1 VTIQVEVLVPDRS
14 LWSGTAD
21 QVIAKTLDGDIGV
34 LGGHAPVFGVLVEGS
49 LVRILGPSG
58 GSDASGDSSGEVRA
72 AVTGGFLSVTEEK
85 VTVLAADALLGAEVD
100 TTAAKQEEDTATAQ
114 EGPDSPEARY
124 ARARLRA
131 AGEQA

>member
-49 LVRILGPSG
+49 LVRILGPDHG
-58 GSDASGDSSGEVRA
+58 DAEVRA

>member
-1 VTIQVEVLVPDRS
+1 VSIRVEVLVPDRS

-21 QVIAKTLDGDIGV
+21 RVIAKTQDGDIGV

-49 LVRILGPSG
+49 LVRILGPSP
-58 GSDASGDSSGEVRA
+58 EVRA
-72 AVTGGFLSVTEEK
+72 AVTGGFLSVTEDK
-85 VTVLAADALLGAEVD
+85 VTVLAADALLGTEVD
-100 TTAAKQEEDTATAQ
+100 TASAKQEADTATAQ

>member
-1 VTIQVEVLVPDRS
+1 VSVRVEVLVPDRS

-34 LGGHAPVFGVLVEGS
+34 LGGHSPMFGVLQEGS

-58 GSDASGDSSGEVRA
+58 AVEEIRA

-85 VTVLAADALLGAEVD
+85 VTVLAASAVLGAEVD
-100 TTAAKQEEDTATAQ
+100 TTRARQEADTATAQ
-114 EGPDSPEARY
+114 DGPDSPEARF
-124 ARARLRA
+124 ARSQLRA
-131 AGEQA
+131 ADQQA

>member
-1 VTIQVEVLVPDRS
+1 VLVPDRA

-49 LVRILGPSG
+49 LVRILGPSDG
-58 GSDASGDSSGEVRA
+58 GDGSGRTPEIRA
-72 AVTGGFLSVTEEK
+72 AVNGGFLSVTEDK
-85 VTVLAADALLGAEVD
+85 VSVLAAGAVLGVEVD
-100 TTAAKQEEDTATAQ
+100 AAEARQDADSATA
-114 EGPDSPEARY
+114 EDGPESAAARY

-131 AGEQA
+131 AGE

>member
-1 VTIQVEVLVPDRS
+1 VSVRVEVLVPDRS

-34 LGGHAPVFGVLVEGS
+34 LGGHSPMFGVLQEGS

-58 GSDASGDSSGEVRA
+58 AVEEIRA

-85 VTVLAADALLGAEVD
+85 VTVLAASAVLGAEVD
-100 TTAAKQEEDTATAQ
+100 TTRARQEADTATAQ
-114 EGPDSPEARY
+114 DGPDSPEARF
-124 ARARLRA
+124 ARSQLRA
-131 AGEQA
+131 AGQQA